1 MLTLKN
7 ATIASSLHFINQ
19 LVRRM
24 IGIVSL
30 IILARVLTPEDFG
43 LVAIALIFMNFV
55 TVVTEFGGP
64 SYLLSREKINDQ
76 QVLSNWTL
84 TFLIYNS
91 VAVMLAISSVF
102 IANYYEDPRLTPIIL
117 VFSLQIFVSSLASP
131 GVIYLHKHQK
141 LGALTRWQIASRFV
155 TTAITIAIAVIYKTY
170 WALVIGQFLV
180 TLSSCIAGYVVA
192 PLKPRFTLVN
202 VKEQWEFSKWLM
214 PQSLVNFFR
223 NQIDAIWV
231 STMFDKA
238 IMGAYNSMRYYAMI
252 PATLFVQP
260 IMNVTLAQFSE
271 FKNNAVYFAKQMQV
285 TFFALTI
292 IASPIIYLMIKHDAI
307 IVKIILG
314 DKWVEYSA
322 LLSTF
327 SWLVFLNV
335 INRILGQIA
344 MLKDKTKLLLH
355 YSIACVIAQVL
366 LFTIVDFE
374 DIYQLAQ
381 YKILTDVLLA
391 GLFYVFIIAR
401 LLSLQ
406 SLWLISQ
413 PILIS
418 IGLIYV
424 ASLYD
429 MIVPRMEHELI
440 DFFVQCLAFAVA
452 YGTTMLITMYLLKD
466 KVYCFRYIFDKFNLV
481 LKKIGIAQ

>member
-1 MLTLKN
+1 LLTLKN

-202 VKEQWEFSKWLM
+202 VKEQWEFSKWL
-214 PQSLVNFFR
+214 
-223 NQIDAIWV
+223 
-231 STMFDKA
+231 
-238 IMGAYNSMRYYAMI
+238 
-252 PATLFVQP
+252 
-260 IMNVTLAQFSE
+260 
-271 FKNNAVYFAKQMQV
+271 NAVYFAKQMQV

-366 LFTIVDFE
+366 LFSIVDFE

-391 GLFYVFIIAR
+391 GLFYVFIISR